1 MPASIP
7 DAALVFA
14 RYHILSV
21 STNRFHEVASM
32 RALLPALCLLSPLLA
47 AEPAAAPW
55 TDLVGPKAG
64 TAWKD
69 AKGRVVA
76 ADASLDAKNPR
87 RLAPKDGEGV
97 LVNGKAGRE
106 RDLYTKESFGDV
118 EVELEF
124 LIAKGSNSG
133 IKFQGVYEIQICDS
147 LGKKELTGD
156 DCGGIYPRAE
166 LTPRY
171 RHIDKGIAPKTN
183 ACKAPG
189 EWQKL
194 TAIFTA
200 ARFDADGKKTANARI
215 VKATLN
221 GTVIH
226 EDVELK
232 TPTGHN
238 WTKKE
243 VAKGPIMLQ
252 GDHGPVAFR
261 NVRVRAYKK

>member
-1 MPASIP
+1 MR
-7 DAALVFA
+7 V
-14 RYHILSV
+14 LSL
-21 STNRFHEVASM
+21 TLCSM
-32 RALLPALCLLSPLLA
+32 LPCLA
-47 AEPAAAPW
+47 AAAPADAPW
-55 TDLVGPKAG
+55 TDLVGLKAAG
-64 TAWKD
+64 VWKD
-69 AKGRVVA
+69 TKGWIVA
-76 ADASLDAKNPR
+76 GEASLDATNAR
-87 RLAPKDGEGV
+87 RLVAKDGAGL
-97 LVNGKAGRE
+97 LVNGKTGRE
-106 RDLYTKESFGDV
+106 RDLFTKASFGDV

-124 LIAKGSNSG
+124 LVAKGSNSG

-147 LGKKELTGD
+147 HGNKKELTGS

-171 RHIDKGIAPKTN
+171 RHIDKGIAPKAN

-194 TAIFTA
+194 TAIFVA
-200 ARFDADGKKTANARI
+200 PRFDADGKKTANARI

-226 EDVELK
+226 ENVELK
-232 TPTGHN
+232 SPTGHN

-261 NVRVRAYKK
+261 NVRVRAYNAR

>member
-1 MPASIP
+1 MR
-7 DAALVFA
+7 V
-14 RYHILSV
+14 LSL
-21 STNRFHEVASM
+21 TLCSM
-32 RALLPALCLLSPLLA
+32 LSCLA
-47 AEPAAAPW
+47 AAGPADAPW
-55 TDLVGPKAG
+55 TDLIGPKAAG
-64 TAWKD
+64 VWKD
-69 AKGRVVA
+69 TKGWIVA
-76 ADASLDAKNPR
+76 GDASLDAKNAR
-87 RLAPKDGEGV
+87 QLVAKEGTGV
-97 LVNGKAGRE
+97 LVNGKTGRE
-106 RDLYTKESFGDV
+106 RDLFTKASFGDV

-147 LGKKELTGD
+147 HGTKKDLTGS

-166 LTPRY
+166 LKPAY
-171 RHIDKGIAPKTN
+171 HHIDKGIAPKAN
-183 ACKAPG
+183 VCKAPG

-194 TAIFTA
+194 TATFIA
-200 ARFDADGKKTANARI
+200 PRFDSAGKKTANARI

-226 EDVELK
+226 ENVELK

-243 VAKGPIMLQ
+243 AAGGPIMLQ

-261 NVRVRAYKK
+261 NVRVRAYNAR